1 MLWSFCLVT
10 LFFQA
15 LPTELKE
22 VVQLGGYILPD
33 ISKLTTSPLQE
44 QSLQTLREHAVV
56 AFKQLTDEI
65 RRIKRIISTMTT
77 DRGASHNN
85 TLGQSHHSGFSAD
98 QTIVTHSNPE
108 AMVNDSPLVIKRRF

>member
-33 ISKLTTSPLQE
+33 ISKLTTSPLQKK
-44 QSLQTLREHAVV
+44 SLQTLREHTVV
-56 AFKQLTDEI
+56 AFKQLADEI
-65 RRIKRIISTMTT
+65 RHIKRIISTMTT
-77 DRGASHNN
+77 DRSSSHNN
-85 TLGQSHHSGFSAD
+85 TLGQSHHSGFSAE
-98 QTIVTHSNPE
+98 QTMVTHSNPE
-108 AMVNDSPLVIKRRF
+108 TMVNDRTLVIKRQF